1 MNLAPTIAGIA
12 LATVITFGGI
22 SGGIVGQGVLAEQH
36 AAQVAAWQANIEA
49 DAAREHAAF
58 DRFVAADTSF
68 RGNTIS
74 AASALIE
81 SAHGRASEASIQAL
95 RDAIDLYIIPDN
107 DPRGTVLIH
116 AQARAERVA
125 GPVIESAIETVAAEI
140 SAWQAAEDARVAA
153 EAETA
158 RVAVEE
164 AEAARQ
170 AEAQRSSSNPSS
182 GNTSSNASS
191 SSSSSDTASE
201 SNSSSSSSSSGG
213 FDPQSAVQSAG
224 CSFEWTD
231 SGTSKGGGGPGGGCW
246 VRIST
251 SLSGDRLWMTVW
263 HEIAHGRL
271 FSQSAACNDAQKSV
285 GIEVS
290 ANWWTNTYQGFT
302 VPQYGYPNSDGVAL
316 LAANC
321 GW

>member
-1 MNLAPTIAGIA
+1 MSVASTITGVFTAVA
-12 LATVITFGGI
+12 ITFGGI

-36 AAQVAAWQANIEA
+36 AAQVAAWEAAIEA
-49 DAAREHAAF
+49 DAARDAAAVVEF
-58 DRFVAADTSF
+58 ASADQTF

-74 AASALIE
+74 AASALIQ
-81 SAHGRASEASIQAL
+81 SAQGKASEDAIQAL
-95 RDAIDLYIIPDN
+95 RDAISLYVIPDD
-107 DPRGTVLIH
+107 DPRGMALVQ
-116 AQARAERVA
+116 AQKRVERTAGVAIQRATE
-125 GPVIESAIETVAAEI
+125 IVAAEVN
-140 SAWQAAEDARVAA
+140 AWQAAEDARIAA
-153 EAETA
+153 
-158 RVAVEE
+158 E

-170 AEAQRSSSNPSS
+170 AEAQRSSSNS
-182 GNTSSNASS
+182 SSNNESSNTSS
-191 SSSSSDTASE
+191 SSSSTS

-213 FDPQSAVQSAG
+213 FDPQAAVQSAG

-271 FSQSAACNDAQKSV
+271 FSQSSACNDAQKSV
-285 GIEVS
+285 GIEAS
-290 ANWWTNTYQGFT
+290 AQWWTSTFQGFT
-302 VPQYGYPNSDGVAL
+302 VPQYGYPSDDGVAL